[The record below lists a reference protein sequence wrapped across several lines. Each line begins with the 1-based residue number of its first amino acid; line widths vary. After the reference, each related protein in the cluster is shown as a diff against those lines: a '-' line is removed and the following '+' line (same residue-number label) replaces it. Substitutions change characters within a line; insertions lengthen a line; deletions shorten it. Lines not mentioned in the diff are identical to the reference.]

1 MQFFRRIPAKS
12 LWGRLMQLRN
22 GRVAIEQKRV
32 IREHLDKELQ
42 FLIEVAAKNLN
53 IKQLSDSEG
62 WREIEHDLITRV
74 ADQLRDLPQLVIDS
88 PEKAQ
93 AVAFSI
99 IEKNAFLA
107 MVNEPLLEST
117 KVAMMVEARLKGLGE
132 ITESENGNG

>member
-12 LWGRLMQLRN
+12 LWGRLAQLRN

-74 ADQLRDLPQLVIDS
+74 AEQLRDLPQLVIDS